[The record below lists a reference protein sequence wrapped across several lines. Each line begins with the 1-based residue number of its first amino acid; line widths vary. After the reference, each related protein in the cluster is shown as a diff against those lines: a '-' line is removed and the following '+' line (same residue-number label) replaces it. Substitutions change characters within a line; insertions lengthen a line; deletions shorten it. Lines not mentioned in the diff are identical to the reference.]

1 MVVFNL
7 QYNTTKVDNVSPFI
21 SNWLACFFTTG
32 HWVFFPVHNIII
44 STSFHM
50 FGISH
55 FFRYAVFF
63 HIFIFYATLKVHLC
77 KKQILWQ
84 SFLNDFYHLKRIIP
98 KLWYIYREYCHLK
111 KETIFLHGTK
121 ASFRRYRKIRAFFK
135 EFRKKGQP
143 NGKS

>member
-21 SNWLACFFTTG
+21 SNWLACFFTAG

-55 FFRYAVFF
+55 FLRYAVFF

-111 KETIFLHGTK
+111 KEVFDGIARYAHFLKNLEKRTTK
-121 ASFRRYRKIRAFFK
+121 WQILMCLRRIV
-135 EFRKKGQP
+135 G
-143 NGKS
+143 G